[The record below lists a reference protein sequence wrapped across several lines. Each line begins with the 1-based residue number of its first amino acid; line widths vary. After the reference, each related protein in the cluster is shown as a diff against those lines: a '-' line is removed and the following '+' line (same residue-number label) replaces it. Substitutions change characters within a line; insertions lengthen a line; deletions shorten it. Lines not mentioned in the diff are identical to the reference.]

1 MAKRAR
7 LNNKSRV
14 EAGSEYLKTIL
25 DSMEDGIYIV
35 GRDYRIE
42 FMNSALQS
50 MHGNGE
56 GRLCYEFFGHHPSNC
71 EHCQHQIGSFG
82 PELRHEWH
90 WQEAGRSYEI
100 IVSPIHSPS
109 GKISRL
115 HILRDITERKKLET
129 QLQQYSRRLETKL
142 AEQAEELIQKERLA
156 LLGEISAGL
165 AHEIR
170 TPLGAII
177 TGIRLLEKSHERRQD
192 SDMIF
197 SLLKRET
204 NRLSRK
210 VEEFLSYARPR
221 LPQINQTCI
230 AKLFTE
236 IEAIL
241 STDRELIGNVD
252 IITEI
257 KPPQLIWPLDA
268 DRMKEALLNICV
280 NALQALQGKGT
291 LRLEAK
297 SYYEGILEIL
307 IRDTGPGIPHDALP
321 HLFKPFF
328 SRRSEGTGLGLAI
341 SKDIIE
347 YHRGHIAV
355 TSIPNLHT
363 TFRIT
368 LRRATDR
375 AVFP

>member
-1 MAKRAR
+1 MKRAR
-7 LNNKSRV
+7 TEKKDRG
-14 EAGSEYLKTIL
+14 EAENRYLETIL

-42 FMNSALQS
+42 FMNSALRN
-50 MHGNGE
+50 MRGNGE
-56 GRLCYEFFGHHPSNC
+56 GRLCYEFFGHHRSKC

-90 WQEAGRSYEI
+90 WREAEKSYEV
-100 IVSPIHSPS
+100 IVSPIHTPD
-109 GKISRL
+109 GTISRL
-115 HILRDITERKKLET
+115 HLLRDITERKKLET
-129 QLQQYSRRLETKL
+129 QLQQYSRRLETKV

-177 TGIRLLEKSHERRQD
+177 TGIKLLEKGYERNQN

-204 NRLSRK
+204 SRLSRK
-210 VEEFLSYARPR
+210 VEEFLSYAKPR
-221 LPQINQTCI
+221 LPQISNTRI
-230 AKLFTE
+230 SKIFAE
-236 IEAIL
+236 IVDIL
-241 STDRELIGNVD
+241 ATDRALIGNVD
-252 IITEI
+252 VKTEI
-257 KPPQLIWPLDA
+257 KPPQLTWPLDA
-268 DRMKEALLNICV
+268 DRMKEALLNICF
-280 NALQALQGKGT
+280 NALQALQGKGK
-291 LRLEAK
+291 LRLEAS

-307 IRDTGPGIPHDALP
+307 IRDTGPGIPQDALP
-321 HLFKPFF
+321 HIFKPFF

-347 YHRGHIAV
+347 YHHGHIAV
-355 TSIPNLHT
+355 TSIPDLHT

-368 LRRATDR
+368 LRKIAD
-375 AVFP
+375 